1 MAFLTSASSAIN
13 TQPIMAQF
21 LKTVITVFFLGLR
34 WVFTPYAGS
43 WAASSHRQSAKR
55 FFD

>member
-1 MAFLTSASSAIN
+1 MSYGQFSEFIAMAFLTSASSAIN

-21 LKTVITVFFLGLR
+21 LKAVITVFFLGLR

-43 WAASSHRQSAKR
+43 
-55 FFD
+55 